1 MSRDVAQKYEHE
13 LSALE
18 VRVEELI
25 ALCQQLKAE
34 NQVLRNQNSVLMVE
48 RAELIEK
55 NELARSRL
63 ESMIMRL
70 KSMEQ
75 DYSHG

>member
-1 MSRDVAQKYEHE
+1 MSQDVAQKYEHE

-18 VRVEELI
+18 IRVEELI

-34 NQVLRNQNSVLMVE
+34 NQALRKQNSVLMVE

>member
-1 MSRDVAQKYEHE
+1 MSEDAAQKYEHE

-18 VRVEELI
+18 VQVGELI
-25 ALCQQLKAE
+25 ALCQQLKGE
-34 NQVLRNQNSVLMVE
+34 NQALRNQNAVMMVE

-63 ESMIMRL
+63 ESMISRL
-70 KSMEQ
+70 RSMEQ
-75 DYSHG
+75 DYGHG

>member
-1 MSRDVAQKYEHE
+1 MSEDAAQKYEQE

-18 VRVEELI
+18 VQVGELV
-25 ALCQQLKAE
+25 ALCQQLKSE
-34 NQVLRNQNSVLMVE
+34 NQALRNQNAVMKVE

-63 ESMIMRL
+63 ESMISRL
-70 KSMEQ
+70 RSMEQ
-75 DYSHG
+75 DYGHG

>member
-1 MSRDVAQKYEHE
+1 MSEDAAQKYEQE

-18 VRVEELI
+18 VQVEELI
-25 ALCQQLKAE
+25 ALCQQLKSE
-34 NQVLRNQNSVLMVE
+34 NQLLRNQNAVMVVE

-63 ESMIMRL
+63 EGMISRL

-75 DYSHG
+75 DYGHG

>member
-34 NQVLRNQNSVLMVE
+34 NQVLRNQNSVLMLE

>member
-1 MSRDVAQKYEHE
+1 MSQDVAQKYEHE

-34 NQVLRNQNSVLMVE
+34 NQALRNQNSVLMVE

>member
-1 MSRDVAQKYEHE
+1 MSEDAAQKYEQE

-18 VRVEELI
+18 VRVGELI
-25 ALCQQLKAE
+25 ALCQQLKSE

-48 RAELIEK
+48 RSELIEK

-75 DYSHG
+75 DYGHG